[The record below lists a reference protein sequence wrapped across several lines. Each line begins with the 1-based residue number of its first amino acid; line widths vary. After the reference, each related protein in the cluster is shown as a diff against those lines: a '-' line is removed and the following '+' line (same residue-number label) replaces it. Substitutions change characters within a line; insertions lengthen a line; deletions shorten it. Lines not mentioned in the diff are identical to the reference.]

1 MKVSELITELQCFDE
16 DAEVHMAYGA
26 GDYWKSTL
34 APKVRTVFNG
44 TVQYATYHQS
54 DKLVDSDDIEESED
68 GEEEEFPVRKVV
80 IIE

>member
-1 MKVSELITELQCFDE
+1 MKVSELIEELSCYDE
-16 DAEVHMAYGA
+16 DAEVHIAYLA

-44 TVQYATYHQS
+44 TVQFATYHQS
-54 DKLVDSDDIEESED
+54 DKLVDSDDIEESD

>member
-1 MKVSELITELQCFDE
+1 MKVSELITALQCYDE
-16 DAEVHMAYGA
+16 DAEVHMAYLA

-34 APKVRTVFNG
+34 APKVMTVSDG
-44 TVQYATYHQS
+44 LVQFATYHQS
-54 DKLVDSDDIEESED
+54 DKLVDSDDIEESD

>member
-1 MKVSELITELQCFDE
+1 MKVSDLITALQCYDE

-34 APKVRTVFNG
+34 APKVMTVSDG
-44 TVQYATYHQS
+44 LVQFATYHQS
-54 DKLVDSDDIEESED
+54 YKLVDSDDIEESAEED
-68 GEEEEFPVRKVV
+68 EEFPVRKVV

>member
-1 MKVSELITELQCFDE
+1 
-16 DAEVHMAYGA
+16 
-26 GDYWKSTL
+26 
-34 APKVRTVFNG
+34 VFNG